1 MRKLGLGVLLVVS
14 LALSIG
20 VVSAQDEPTAP
31 LPRHLPQELMDIAT
45 EATGLEASAIRERI
59 HSGTSLAELIEAN
72 GGDVDAVAA
81 EAVSVITERIN
92 QRLADDT
99 ISQERADMMLER
111 VDEAVER
118 GLNFVPR
125 EGGRFPFMRLRGVH
139 HMLAVASELTGLDE
153 SEVVAQLR
161 SGSTLTDVLTE
172 NGTNMNDFI
181 DQIIEDADDRLDEAV
196 SSGRID
202 EARAAEILNNLRA
215 ELEEHFI
222 QGAAVEI

>member
-1 MRKLGLGVLLVVS
+1 
-14 LALSIG
+14 
-20 VVSAQDEPTAP
+20 
-31 LPRHLPQELMDIAT
+31 
-45 EATGLEASAIRERI
+45 
-59 HSGTSLAELIEAN
+59 EAN
-72 GGDVDAVAA
+72 GGDVDVVAA
-81 EAVSVITERIN
+81 EAVSVITVRIN
-92 QRLADDT
+92 QNLADGT

-153 SEVVAQLR
+153 GEVVEQLGA
-161 SGSTLTDVLTE
+161 GSTLTDVLTE